1 MDDAIVEAVKKIG
14 FQIEE
19 ITDNSLV
26 IDVSDPEKE
35 NSAILEAIEA
45 AGGHVQFV
53 TEIGSTL
60 EDVYLKLV
68 RG

>member
-1 MDDAIVEAVKKIG
+1 VDDAIEEAVKKIG
-14 FQIEE
+14 FQISG

-26 IDVSDPEKE
+26 IDVNDPEIE
-35 NSAILEAIEA
+35 NPAILKAIEA

-68 RG
+68 RE

>member
-1 MDDAIVEAVKKIG
+1 MEAVKKIG
-14 FQIEE
+14 FQISEV
-19 ITDNSLV
+19 TNNSLL
-26 IDVSDPEKE
+26 IDVNDPEKE
-35 NSAILEAIEA
+35 NPAILKAIEG

-60 EDVYLKLV
+60 EDVYLKIV

>member
-1 MDDAIVEAVKKIG
+1 MEAVKKIG
-14 FQIEE
+14 FQVSE
-19 ITDNSLV
+19 ITNNSLV

-35 NSAILEAIEA
+35 NPAILKVIED